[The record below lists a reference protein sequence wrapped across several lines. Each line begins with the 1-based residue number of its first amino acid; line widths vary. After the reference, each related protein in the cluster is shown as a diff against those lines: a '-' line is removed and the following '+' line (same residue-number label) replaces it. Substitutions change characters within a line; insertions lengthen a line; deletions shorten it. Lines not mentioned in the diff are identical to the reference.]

1 MPESMLGRRVRCFG
15 CDERFVATPD
25 SATAPPPQSV
35 SRPRPSATEDQPAP
49 LPAPRAADD
58 DASRDGPYCPG
69 CGRKVPWQGRYCPH
83 CGEEFDDA
91 DVVRASRGRYR
102 FRRDT
107 VPHRG
112 ALLTTL
118 GNISLAAGALSL
130 CLFGAGAIVGIPL
143 GIAVWVMAQTD
154 LAQMREGIMDSQ
166 GRHLTETA
174 RASAITGL
182 ILSLLFAAGYGAMF
196 LTTL

>member
-1 MPESMLGRRVRCFG
+1 MGGGGGGGFGWGGGLRGPADLGGPCAAAVG
-15 CDERFVATPD
+15 
-25 SATAPPPQSV
+25 APPAASGAGK
-35 SRPRPSATEDQPAP
+35 SAGP
-49 LPAPRAADD
+49 LPPPRATDD
-58 DASRDGPYCPG
+58 DAARDGPYCPG

-91 DVVRASRGRYR
+91 DVVRASKGHYR

-130 CLFGAGAIVGIPL
+130 CLFGARAIVGIPL
-143 GIAVWVMAQTD
+143 GIAVRVLAQTD
-154 LAQMREGIMDSQ
+154 LAQMREGVMDSQ

>member
-15 CDERFVATPD
+15 CDERFLATPD
-25 SATAPPPQSV
+25 SAAPPAPQALPQ
-35 SRPRPSATEDQPAP
+35 PRPSAREIPPAP
-49 LPAPRAADD
+49 LPPRPLDE
-58 DASRDGPYCPG
+58 DATHDGPYCPG
-69 CGRKVPWQGRYCPH
+69 CGRNVPWKSRYCPH
-83 CGEEFDDA
+83 CGEEFDDPEVA
-91 DVVRASRGRYR
+91 RATRGRYR

-112 ALLTTL
+112 ALLSTL

-130 CLFGAGAIVGIPL
+130 CLFGASAIVGIPL

-154 LAQMREGIMDSQ
+154 LAQMRDGIMDSH

-182 ILSLLFAAGYGAMF
+182 VLSLIFAAGYGAML
-196 LTTL
+196 LTTM

>member
-1 MPESMLGRRVRCFG
+1 
-15 CDERFVATPD
+15 
-25 SATAPPPQSV
+25 
-35 SRPRPSATEDQPAP
+35 
-49 LPAPRAADD
+49 
-58 DASRDGPYCPG
+58 
-69 CGRKVPWQGRYCPH
+69 VPWKSRYCPH
-83 CGEEFDDA
+83 CGEEFEDTE
-91 DVVRASRGRYR
+91 VTRATRGRYR

-112 ALLTTL
+112 ALLSTL

-130 CLFGAGAIVGIPL
+130 CLFGVGAIVGIPL

-154 LAQMREGIMDSQ
+154 LAQMRDGIMDSQ

-182 ILSLLFAAGYGAMF
+182 VLSLIFAAGYGAML
-196 LTTL
+196 LTTM